1 MIVPAD
7 CRLIACSDLI
17 QVDRS
22 QFFAE
27 NPVMECYCCPSFF
40 FHSSIIPSSSSGS
53 THLFYQADLCFMAS
67 RVITGEAK
75 AIVIRTGDRTF
86 WGHMCSYKRKES
98 FIFRVCWWSIVIIIR
113 FLFHSTG
120 IHIKGELIRWF
131 SAIIGTMGMIN
142 WFIDT
147 QSIIAVVLVGSS
159 RFDFKWISELIF
171 RISWLSSQVK
181 CASSSVSIA

>member
-98 FIFRVCWWSIVIIIR
+98 LIFRVCWWSIVIIIR

-120 IHIKGELIRWF
+120 IHIKGELIR
-131 SAIIGTMGMIN
+131 
-142 WFIDT
+142 
-147 QSIIAVVLVGSS
+147 
-159 RFDFKWISELIF
+159 
-171 RISWLSSQVK
+171 
-181 CASSSVSIA
+181 